1 MSLLQVRVYSYSYDP
16 FMQIIDVH
24 DRVLSTTLK
33 LSHSLE
39 HGLNSCGVAKPEGG
53 SPGYVKN
60 GWT

>member
-16 FMQIIDVH
+16 FMQIIVVH

-39 HGLNSCGVAKPEGG
+39 HGLNSCGVAKPEEG
-53 SPGYVKN
+53 SHVYVKN